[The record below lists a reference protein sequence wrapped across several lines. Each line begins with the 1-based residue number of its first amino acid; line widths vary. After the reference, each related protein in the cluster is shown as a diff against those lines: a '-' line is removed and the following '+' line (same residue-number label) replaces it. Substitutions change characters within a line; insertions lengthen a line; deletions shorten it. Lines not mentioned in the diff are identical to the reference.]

1 MAVSLRYKSKTPD
14 PFERCGDASETTS
27 DKRAAACE
35 LPPAQTSDTVTPAP
49 AVCQPTPS
57 CRINQIQN
65 YLLLLVLVRK
75 DYIKPQDSTNRT
87 VLIF

>member
-1 MAVSLRYKSKTPD
+1 MAVPLRYKSKTPD

-35 LPPAQTSDTVTPAP
+35 LPPAQTSDTGARRLPANP
-49 AVCQPTPS
+49 AAPS

-75 DYIKPQDSTNRT
+75 DYI
-87 VLIF
+87 